1 MHCLSVSV
9 DESLFEKYGSR
20 TEWKMQVLVF
30 ASPAADSL
38 HALPLPGWSHRRRKK
53 EGGNY
58 QDRPRNWEEIGLVG
72 SKTLAPLFLKKV
84 WEWGGWQQKH
94 HTIVYIKWNWLRSGV
109 RESHFILTAREDSGL
124 EATFIGTTTTTTT
137 PAPEVSMM
145 QLQTKSDAK
154 SEHEHL
160 RLKKSQSLL
169 SLLSWPSSPWRSP
182 SLLPSPSSA
191 AVCPVIGSN

>member
-1 MHCLSVSV
+1 MGVKLDFKVEVMKKYGTRFSIVFFREIFVMHCLSVSV

-94 HTIVYIKWNWLRSGV
+94 HTIVYIKWN
-109 RESHFILTAREDSGL
+109 
-124 EATFIGTTTTTTT
+124 
-137 PAPEVSMM
+137 
-145 QLQTKSDAK
+145 
-154 SEHEHL
+154 
-160 RLKKSQSLL
+160 
-169 SLLSWPSSPWRSP
+169 
-182 SLLPSPSSA
+182 
-191 AVCPVIGSN
+191 